1 MSNQLFDLHLAQTT
15 PYPLGIE
22 IVRGEGIYLYG
33 PNHEQYIDFVSGIG
47 VNNLGHGQPEI
58 LAAIHEQVDR
68 HLHAMV
74 YGEYI
79 QRSQTQAAEIL
90 VSMLPEQLDCCYFV
104 NSGAEAIEAAM
115 KLVKRVTG
123 RTEIIAFQGAYHGNT
138 HGAMSISYN
147 EKKKGAFRPLLPDVS
162 FIRLNH
168 WDDLYLITTHTAG
181 VFLET
186 IQGDAGIRIPNP
198 LFLHALRARCT
209 EQGAMLVLDE
219 IQCGMGRTGKVF
231 AFEHYD
237 IVPDVLVLGKALGGG
252 MPIGCVVSQQKM
264 IAQLSFDP
272 ILGHISTFAGH
283 PVACAASA
291 AALRIYRDSSIVD
304 EVEQKG
310 AWIEQQLIDHPLVK
324 EIRRKGFYF
333 AIDLENEQVVQQVV
347 EKCLSKGLITF
358 WFLSCPWSFRIA
370 PPLTI
375 QQHEIEESLSILKWA
390 LDASC

>member
-1 MSNQLFDLHLAQTT
+1 MSQVLFDLHLAQTT
-15 PYPLGIE
+15 PYPLGITIE
-22 IVRGEGIYLYG
+22 RAEGIYLYG
-33 PNHEQYIDFVSGIG
+33 PNEERYIDFVSGIG

-79 QRSQTQAAEIL
+79 QRSQQLAAETL
-90 VSMLPEQLDCCYFV
+90 VSMLPDSLNCCYFV

-115 KLVKRVTG
+115 KLVKRVTR
-123 RTEIIAFQGAYHGNT
+123 RTEIIAFKGAYHGNT

-168 WDDLYLITTHTAG
+168 WEDLSLITTKTAG

-198 LFLHALRARCT
+198 LFLSALRDRCT
-209 EQGAMLVLDE
+209 EKGALLVLDE

-231 AFEHYD
+231 AFEHYN
-237 IVPDVLVLGKALGGG
+237 ITPDVLVLGKALGGG
-252 MPIGCVVSQQKM
+252 LPIGCVVSDKQYLQ
-264 IAQLSFDP
+264 QLSFDP
-272 ILGHISTFAGH
+272 VLGHISTFAGH
-283 PVACAASA
+283 PVACAAAA
-291 AALRIYRDSSIVD
+291 AALRIYRDSNIVD
-304 EVEQKG
+304 EVEEKG
-310 AWIEQQLIDHPLVK
+310 AWIADQLVDHPLVK

-333 AIDLENEQVVQQVV
+333 AIDLENEHVVQRVV

-375 QQHEIEESLSILKWA
+375 QPKEMKMCLDILRWA
-390 LDASC
+390 LDESC

>member
-22 IVRGEGIYLYG
+22 IERGEGIYLYG
-33 PNHEQYIDFVSGIG
+33 PNNEQYIDFVSGIG

-147 EKKKGAFRPLLPDVS
+147 EKKKGAFRPLLPDVA

-168 WDDLYLITTHTAG
+168 WDDLSLITTHTAG

-198 LFLHALRARCT
+198 LFLQALRARCT

-237 IVPDVLVLGKALGGG
+237 IIPDVLVLGKALGGG

-283 PVACAASA
+283 PVACAAAA
-291 AALRIYRDSSIVD
+291 AALRIYRDSSIVE
-304 EVEQKG
+304 EVEGKG
-310 AWIEQQLIDHPLVK
+310 AWIEEQLIDHPLVK

-375 QQHEIEESLSILKWA
+375 QQHEMEECVSILKCA

>member
-1 MSNQLFDLHLAQTT
+1 MSNVLFDLHLAQTT

-22 IVRGEGIYLYG
+22 IERGEGIYLFG
-33 PNHEQYIDFVSGIG
+33 PKNERYIDFVSGIG

-90 VSMLPEQLDCCYFV
+90 VSMLPEPLDCCYFV
-104 NSGAEAIEAAM
+104 NSGAEAIEAAI

-123 RTEIIAFQGAYHGNT
+123 RTEIVAFQGAYHGNT

-147 EKKKGAFRPLLPDVS
+147 EKKKSAFRPLLPDVT

-168 WDDLYLITTHTAG
+168 WDDLSLITTRTAG

-198 LFLHALRARCT
+198 LFLKALRTRCT

-237 IVPDVLVLGKALGGG
+237 IVPDVIVLGKALGGG
-252 MPIGCVVSQQKM
+252 MPIGCLVGQREM

-283 PVACAASA
+283 PVACAAAA
-291 AALRIYRDSSIVD
+291 AALRIYRDSSIVE
-304 EVEQKG
+304 EVEGKG
-310 AWIEQQLIDHPLVK
+310 AWIEEQLIDHPLVK

-333 AIDLENEQVVQQVV
+333 AIDLENEHVVQQVV

-375 QQHEIEESLSILKWA
+375 QQHELEECVGILKWA
-390 LDASC
+390 MDTSC

>member
-22 IVRGEGIYLYG
+22 IERGEGIYLYG
-33 PNHEQYIDFVSGIG
+33 PNNEQYIDFVSGIG

-147 EKKKGAFRPLLPDVS
+147 EKKKGAFRPLLPDVA

-168 WDDLYLITTHTAG
+168 WDDLSLITTHTAG

-198 LFLHALRARCT
+198 LFLQALRARCT

-237 IVPDVLVLGKALGGG
+237 IIPDVLVLGKALGGG

-283 PVACAASA
+283 PVACAAAA
-291 AALRIYRDSSIVD
+291 AALRIYRDSSIVE
-304 EVEQKG
+304 EVEGKG
-310 AWIEQQLIDHPLVK
+310 AWIEEQLIDHPLVK

-375 QQHEIEESLSILKWA
+375 QQHEMEECLSILKCA

>member
-1 MSNQLFDLHLAQTT
+1 MSQVFFDMHLAQTT
-15 PYPLGIE
+15 PYPLGIN
-22 IVRGEGIYLYG
+22 IDRAEGIYLYG
-33 PNHEQYIDFVSGIG
+33 PNGERYIDFVSGIG

-74 YGEYI
+74 YGEYV
-79 QRSQTQAAEIL
+79 QRSQNLAAETL
-90 VSMLPEQLDCCYFV
+90 VSMLPDDLNCCYFV

-123 RTEIIAFQGAYHGNT
+123 RTEIISFQGAYHGNT

-147 EKKKGAFRPLLPDVS
+147 EKKKGAFRPLLPDIG

-168 WDDLYLITTHTAG
+168 WDDLSLITTKTAG

-198 LFLHALRARCT
+198 LFFQALRERCT
-209 EQGAMLVLDE
+209 ENGALLVLDE

-252 MPIGCVVSQQKM
+252 MPIGCVVSNREK
-264 IAQLSFDP
+264 IEQLSFDP

-291 AALRIYRDSSIVD
+291 AALRIYRDSDVVD
-304 EVEQKG
+304 GVESKG
-310 AWIEQQLIDHPLVK
+310 AWIESQLKEHPLVK

-333 AIDLENEQVVQQVV
+333 AIDLENEQIVQQVV
-347 EKCLSKGLITF
+347 EKCLTKGLITF

-375 QQHEIEESLSILKWA
+375 QQQEMDECLNILKWA
-390 LDASC
+390 LDQSC

>member
-1 MSNQLFDLHLAQTT
+1 MSNVLFDLHLAQTT

-22 IVRGEGIYLYG
+22 IERGEGIYLFG
-33 PNHEQYIDFVSGIG
+33 PKNERYIDFVSGIG

-123 RTEIIAFQGAYHGNT
+123 RTEIVAFQGAYHGNT

-147 EKKKGAFRPLLPDVS
+147 EKKKSAFRPLLPDVT

-168 WDDLYLITTHTAG
+168 WDDLSLITTRTAG

-198 LFLHALRARCT
+198 LFLKALRTRCT

-237 IVPDVLVLGKALGGG
+237 IVPDVIVLGKALGGG
-252 MPIGCVVSQQKM
+252 MPIGCLVGQREM

-283 PVACAASA
+283 PVACAAAA
-291 AALRIYRDSSIVD
+291 AALRIYRDSSIVE
-304 EVEQKG
+304 EVEGKG
-310 AWIEQQLIDHPLVK
+310 AWIEEQLIYHPLVK

-333 AIDLENEQVVQQVV
+333 AIDLENEHVVQQVV

-375 QQHEIEESLSILKWA
+375 QQHELEECVGILKWA
-390 LDASC
+390 MDTSC

>member
-15 PYPLGIE
+15 PYPLSIE
-22 IVRGEGIYLYG
+22 IERGEGIYLYG
-33 PNHEQYIDFVSGIG
+33 PNNDQYIDFVSGIG

-147 EKKKGAFRPLLPDVS
+147 EKKKGAFRPLLPDVA

-168 WDDLYLITTHTAG
+168 WDDLSLITTHTAG

-198 LFLHALRARCT
+198 LFLQALRARCT

-237 IVPDVLVLGKALGGG
+237 IIPDVLVLGKALGGG

-283 PVACAASA
+283 PVACAAAA
-291 AALRIYRDSSIVD
+291 AALRIYRDSSIVE
-304 EVEQKG
+304 EVEGKG
-310 AWIEQQLIDHPLVK
+310 AWIEEQLIDHPLVK

-375 QQHEIEESLSILKWA
+375 QQHEMEECVSILKCA

>member
-1 MSNQLFDLHLAQTT
+1 MSNVLFDLHLAQTT

-22 IVRGEGIYLYG
+22 IERGEGIYLFG
-33 PNHEQYIDFVSGIG
+33 PKNERYIDFVSGIG

-68 HLHAMV
+68 HLHVMV

-123 RTEIIAFQGAYHGNT
+123 RTEIVAFQGAYHGNT

-147 EKKKGAFRPLLPDVS
+147 EKKKSAFRPLLPDVT

-168 WDDLYLITTHTAG
+168 WDDLSLITTRTAG

-198 LFLHALRARCT
+198 LFLKALRTRCT

-237 IVPDVLVLGKALGGG
+237 IVPDVIVLGKALGGG
-252 MPIGCVVSQQKM
+252 MPIGCLVGQREM

-283 PVACAASA
+283 PVACAAAA
-291 AALRIYRDSSIVD
+291 AALRIYRDSSIVE
-304 EVEQKG
+304 EVEGKG
-310 AWIEQQLIDHPLVK
+310 AWIEEQLIDHPLVK

-333 AIDLENEQVVQQVV
+333 AIDLENEHVVQQVV

-375 QQHEIEESLSILKWA
+375 QQHELEECVGILKWA
-390 LDASC
+390 MDTSC

>member
-15 PYPLGIE
+15 PYPLGIDIE
-22 IVRGEGIYLYG
+22 RGEGIYLYG
-33 PNHEQYIDFVSGIG
+33 PNNEQYIDFVSGIG

-147 EKKKGAFRPLLPDVS
+147 EKKKGAFRPLLPDVA

-168 WDDLYLITTHTAG
+168 WDDLSLITTHTAG

-198 LFLHALRARCT
+198 LFLQALRARCT
-209 EQGAMLVLDE
+209 EYGAMLVLDE

-252 MPIGCVVSQQKM
+252 MPIGCVVSQRKL

-283 PVACAASA
+283 PVACAAAA

-304 EVEQKG
+304 EVEGKG
-310 AWIEQQLIDHPLVK
+310 AWIEEQLIDHPLVK

-375 QQHEIEESLSILKWA
+375 QQDELEECVSILKCA

>member
-22 IVRGEGIYLYG
+22 IDRGEGIYLYG
-33 PNHEQYIDFVSGIG
+33 PNNEQYIDFVSGIG

-147 EKKKGAFRPLLPDVS
+147 EKKKGAFRPLLPDVA

-168 WDDLYLITTHTAG
+168 WDDLSLITTHTAG

-186 IQGDAGIRIPNP
+186 ILGDAGIRIPNP

-237 IVPDVLVLGKALGGG
+237 IIPDVLVLGKALGGG

-283 PVACAASA
+283 PVACAAAA
-291 AALRIYRDSSIVD
+291 AALRIYRDSSIVE
-304 EVEQKG
+304 EVEGKG
-310 AWIEQQLIDHPLVK
+310 AWIEEQLIDHPLVK

-375 QQHEIEESLSILKWA
+375 QQHEMEECLSILKCA

>member
-1 MSNQLFDLHLAQTT
+1 MSQVLFDLHLAQTT
-15 PYPLGIE
+15 PYPLGITIE
-22 IVRGEGIYLYG
+22 RAEGIYLYG
-33 PNHEQYIDFVSGIG
+33 PNEERYIDFVSGIG

-79 QRSQTQAAEIL
+79 QRSQQLAAETL
-90 VSMLPEQLDCCYFV
+90 VSMLPDSLNCCYFV

-123 RTEIIAFQGAYHGNT
+123 RTEIIAFKGAYHGNT

-147 EKKKGAFRPLLPDVS
+147 EKKKGAYRPLLPDVS
-162 FIRLNH
+162 FIRLSH
-168 WDDLYLITTHTAG
+168 WEDLSLITTKTAG

-198 LFLHALRARCT
+198 LFMKALRERCT
-209 EQGAMLVLDE
+209 EKGALLVLDE

-237 IVPDVLVLGKALGGG
+237 ITPDVLVLGKALGGG
-252 MPIGCVVSQQKM
+252 LPIGCVVSDKENLQ
-264 IAQLSFDP
+264 QLSFDP
-272 ILGHISTFAGH
+272 VLGHISTFAGH
-283 PVACAASA
+283 PVACAAAA
-291 AALRIYRDSSIVD
+291 AALRIYRDSNIVD
-304 EVEQKG
+304 EVEKKG
-310 AWIEQQLIDHPLVK
+310 AWIEEQLVDHPLVK

-333 AIDLENEQVVQQVV
+333 AIDLENEHIVQQVV

-375 QQHEIEESLSILKWA
+375 QPHEMKMCLDILKWA
-390 LDASC
+390 LNESC

>member
-1 MSNQLFDLHLAQTT
+1 MSQELFDLHLAQTT
-15 PYPLGIE
+15 PYPLGIPIE
-22 IVRGEGIYLYG
+22 RGEGIYLFG
-33 PNHEQYIDFVSGIG
+33 PNGERYIDFVSGIG

-79 QRSQTQAAEIL
+79 QRSQTLAAETL
-90 VSMLPEQLDCCYFV
+90 VSMLPESLDCCYFL

-123 RTEIIAFQGAYHGNT
+123 RTEIIAFKGSYHGNT

-147 EKKKGAFRPLLPDVS
+147 EKKKSAFRPLLPNVT

-168 WDDLYLITTHTAG
+168 WDDLLLITENTAG

-198 LFLHALRARCT
+198 LFMNALRARCT
-209 EQGAMLVLDE
+209 EQGALLVLDE

-231 AFEHYD
+231 AFEHYN
-237 IVPDVLVLGKALGGG
+237 ILPDVLVLGKALGGG
-252 MPIGCVVSQQKM
+252 MPIGCVISNKENM
-264 IAQLSFDP
+264 RQLSFDP
-272 ILGHISTFAGH
+272 VLGHISTFAGH
-283 PVACAASA
+283 PVACAAAA
-291 AALRIYRDSSIVD
+291 AALRIYRDSDIVNS
-304 EVEQKG
+304 VEQKG
-310 AWIEQQLIDHPLVK
+310 AWIEGKLINHPLVK

-375 QQHEIEESLSILKWA
+375 QQKEMEECLEILIWSL
-390 LDASC
+390 DQSC